1 MSLEKQISVHQIQIV
16 NNRVEVSTNVRII
29 ENGQVISSTMTG
41 IVIAPGDDY
50 SGEDAQVQSICAAV
64 HTAEVIAAYQEVAQP
79 V

>member
-41 IVIAPGDDY
+41 KVIAPGDDY
-50 SGEDAQVQSICAAV
+50 SNEDAQVQSICAAV

>member
-16 NNRVEVSTNVRII
+16 NNRVEVSTSVRII

-41 IVIAPGDDY
+41 KVIAPGDDY
-50 SGEDAQVQSICAAV
+50 SSEDAQVQSICAAV